1 MKRLWLVMLTVAA
14 WEDLRER
21 QVSMMLLMCFFI
33 PGMWNMCIADGKVH
47 WWAMLTGLGMLL
59 LSKVTDG
66 SLGKGDGCFFLV
78 SACYLNF
85 KEINLLFLGSLG
97 ISCVW
102 AMVLLVKRYWTKD
115 MGKVKDTI
123 PFLTC
128 AWPVG
133 VWLVCR

>member
-1 MKRLWLVMLTVAA
+1 MKGLWLVMLTVAA

-33 PGMWNMCIADGKVH
+33 PGMRNMCIADGKVH

-78 SACYLNF
+78 RACYLNF
-85 KEINLLFLGSLG
+85 KEISLLFLGSLG

-102 AMVLLVKRYWTKD
+102 AMVLLGKRYWTKD

-128 AWPVG
+128 AVF
-133 VWLVCR
+133 R